1 MKKSNFSLILFFLLF
16 FSSSCDSSI
25 FFSHEKEF
33 SIYCINDFHGKVQSD
48 SNQSGIT
55 KLSTYFKDK
64 NDDNLILLS
73 AGDMWE
79 GLSCLCGGTRIA
91 TGEYFPSFAI

>member
-55 KLSTYFKDK
+55 KLSTYFKTIYAVHT
-64 NDDNLILLS
+64 LVVE
-73 AGDMWE
+73 AG
-79 GLSCLCGGTRIA
+79 
-91 TGEYFPSFAI
+91 